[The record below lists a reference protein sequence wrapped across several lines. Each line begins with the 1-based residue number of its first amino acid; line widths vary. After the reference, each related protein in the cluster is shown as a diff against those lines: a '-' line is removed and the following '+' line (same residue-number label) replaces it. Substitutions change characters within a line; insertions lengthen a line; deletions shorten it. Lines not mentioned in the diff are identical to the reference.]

1 MNLLKQK
8 MKLYT
13 AEVHGQW
20 VPVWARNLDEAL
32 EAAELEYG
40 PENVD
45 RVKPEVTHDAK

>member
-8 MKLYT
+8 MKLFK

-20 VPVWARNLDEAL
+20 VPVWARNVDEAL

-45 RVKPEVTHDAK
+45 RVRPEVTHEQA

>member
-8 MKLYT
+8 MKLFK

-45 RVKPEVTHDAK
+45 RVKPEVYHVES

>member
-8 MKLYT
+8 MKLFK

-32 EAAELEYG
+32 EVAELEYG

-45 RVKPEVTHDAK
+45 RVKPEVNHVES